1 MGIVQ
6 SFRTF
11 RGGLA
16 RRLKRESNDWQ
27 RWLDR
32 RAVPASKQNVNMAT
46 SATLIDKPRDSAI
59 ALRWIISARD
69 DLVWLIGSVVSSYLL
84 LVLYV
89 NGILPLVP
97 MVALWAILIDAPH
110 VFGTFSRTYFDRTER
125 QNRARLLWGS
135 LLFFAVGPLM
145 VFAGAGLVFFFVA
158 ALWAYYHLVKQH
170 YGFMVLYKKKNNDL
184 APLDNALDRLLL
196 LFAFNYPFVA
206 FIARDPE
213 AMARVPA
220 ALRSGVDGLATA
232 LLAGTLILAIAWVIR
247 QIQRA
252 VAGEQLNVPKYLL
265 LAAAIPM
272 HWIVLLTP
280 MPHKPIAIVA
290 ILTIYHNLQ
299 YHRLIWFHNQK
310 YVRTGNRGDRVT
322 ASSRDGVTGAGDSSA
337 TALTGT
343 VGVPPAP
350 VNITLR
356 DKYGAAELISRRLL
370 YYVACGILFGLIYQG
385 PRQFLGYVSL
395 KSGGATGGA
404 AEQSSAIQ
412 LSISFL
418 WGYAFI
424 HYYLDSKIWRVRRDP
439 SVGKALNM

>member
-1 MGIVQ
+1 
-6 SFRTF
+6 
-11 RGGLA
+11 
-16 RRLKRESNDWQ
+16 
-27 RWLDR
+27 
-32 RAVPASKQNVNMAT
+32 MAT
-46 SATLIDKPRDSAI
+46 SATVIDKTRDSAL

-69 DLVWLIGSVVSSYLL
+69 DLVWLIGSVASSYLL

-89 NGILPLVP
+89 SGILPLVP

-110 VFGTFSRTYFDRTER
+110 VFGTFSRTYFDRSER

-135 LLFFAVGPLM
+135 LLFFAVGPIM
-145 VFAGAGLVFFFVA
+145 VFAGLGLVFFFIA

-184 APLDNALDRLLL
+184 APIDNALDRLLL

-213 AMARVPA
+213 AMARVPT
-220 ALRSGVDGLATA
+220 ALQSGVNGLATM

-252 VAGEQLNVPKYLL
+252 VTGEPLNVPKYLL

-299 YHRLIWFHNQK
+299 YHRLIWFHNKK
-310 YVRTGNRGDRVT
+310 YVAADSVRG
-322 ASSRDGVTGAGDSSA
+322 SNA

-343 VGVPPAP
+343 ARVSPA
-350 VNITLR
+350 TATTALH

-370 YYVACGILFGLIYQG
+370 YYVAFGILFGLIYQG
-385 PRQFLGYVSL
+385 PRQFLGYLSL
-395 KSGGATGGA
+395 QNGGATGGA
-404 AEQSSAIQ
+404 AEQSFAIQ
-412 LSISFL
+412 LGISFL